1 MFRKQIKKID
11 IIKNLSRKTGL
22 PSIYSKK
29 LVSDLIEVIISNI
42 KKDNLNLKNVGS
54 FKLIKKRERLGRN
67 PKTGKEFLITS
78 RKSIKFVTSTK
89 IIKKINELKW
99 KN

>member
-1 MFRKQIKKID
+1 MF
-11 IIKNLSRKTGL
+11 N
-22 PSIYSKK
+22 
-29 LVSDLIEVIISNI
+29 
-42 KKDNLNLKNVGS
+42 NLNLKNVGS

-89 IIKKINELKW
+89 ITKKINELT
-99 KN
+99 